1 MVFLITITPGQQRL
15 SSNEYVMTEKQ
26 PTSKS
31 NRIVFSSHHEQ
42 EEDNYQ
48 YWLSLTPEQR
58 IANATSLIRKVFADQ
73 LKQPGKPNRI
83 IFDPQ

>member
-1 MVFLITITPGQQRL
+1 MI
-15 SSNEYVMTEKQ
+15 EKQ
-26 PTSKS
+26 EPK
-31 NRIVFSSHHEQ
+31 RISFSSLQQQ
-42 EEDNYQ
+42 EEDNYT